1 MPVPNR
7 LMDLAPEI
15 KAWRQDIHTHPEL
28 GFEEHRTSD
37 IVAAKLAEWGI
48 EVHRGIA
55 GTGVVGV
62 LRGQPGSKSIGFRA
76 DMDALPMPEQTGLPY
91 ASQTPNV
98 MHACGHDGHT
108 ATLLGAAKYLAET
121 RNFAGTV
128 NFLFQPAE
136 EGGGGGRVMVE
147 EGLFDRFPCDSVYAL
162 HNDPS
167 LPLGTA
173 ACVPGTI
180 MAASDRLFITIK
192 GRGGHAAR
200 PHTTIDPVL
209 VGAHVVV
216 ALQSIVARRVDAI
229 ESSVVSLTMF
239 HAGSA
244 MNVIAPV
251 AEIQGTVRALKE
263 DVRQKVAALIT
274 QVAENTAAAH
284 GAEAVVEYRWGYPPT
299 VNHAEEAERA
309 ARTLE
314 EILGPDHVLRH
325 NPPVM
330 GGEDFSYMLLARPGA
345 FVRFGQAEPGGK
357 GAVPVHNPG
366 YDFNDDMSPLG
377 AAWFARLAERE
388 LPR

>member
-15 KAWRQDIHTHPEL
+15 KAWRRDIHQNPEL
-28 GFEEHRTSD
+28 GFAEHRTSQ
-37 IVAAKLAEWGI
+37 IVADKLASWGI
-48 EVHRGIA
+48 EVHRGLA

-62 LRGQPGSKSIGFRA
+62 LRGQPGTGSIGFRA
-76 DMDALPMPEQTGLPY
+76 DMDALAMEEVNGFEHR
-91 ASQTPNV
+91 SQTPGA

-128 NFLFQPAE
+128 HFLFQPAE

-147 EGLFDRFPCDSVYAL
+147 EGLFDRFPCDTVYAL
-162 HNDPS
+162 HNDPA

-173 ACVPGTI
+173 ACVPGVI
-180 MAASDRLFITIK
+180 MAASDRLKITIK

-200 PHTTIDPVL
+200 PHTTIDPVV

-216 ALQSIVARRVDAI
+216 ALQSIVARKVDPI
-229 ESSVVSLTMF
+229 ESSVISLTMF

-244 MNVIAPV
+244 MNVIADS
-251 AEIQGTVRALKE
+251 AEIQGTVRALSE
-263 DVRQKVAALIT
+263 GVRKQVAALIE
-274 QVAENTAAAH
+274 QVATNTAAAH
-284 GAEAVVEYRWGYPPT
+284 GAVAEVEYIWGYPPT
-299 VNHAEEAERA
+299 TNHVEQTERA
-309 ARTLE
+309 ARALE
-314 EILGPDHVLRH
+314 DVLGEGRVFRDR
-325 NPPVM
+325 PPVM

-345 FVRFGQAEPGGK
+345 FIRLGQASPDGTGS
-357 GAVPVHNPG
+357 VPVHNTA
-366 YDFNDDMSPLG
+366 YDFNDEAAPLG

>member
-15 KAWRQDIHTHPEL
+15 KAWRQDIHAHPEL
-28 GFEEHRTSD
+28 GFSEFRTSD

-55 GTGVVGV
+55 GTGLVGV
-62 LRGQPGSKSIGFRA
+62 LRGQPGSRSIGFRA
-76 DMDALPMPEQTGLPY
+76 DMDALPMEELTGLDY
-91 ASQTPNV
+91 RSQNPGA

-121 RNFAGTV
+121 KNFAGTV
-128 NFLFQPAE
+128 HFIFQPAE

-147 EGLFDRFPCDSVYAL
+147 EGMFDRFPCDSVYAL
-162 HNDPS
+162 HNDPN

-180 MAASDRLFITIK
+180 MAASDRLVITIK

-200 PHTTIDPVL
+200 PHTTIDPVV

-216 ALQSIVARRVDAI
+216 ALQSIVSRRVDPI
-229 ESSVVSLTMF
+229 QSSVVSLTMF

-251 AEIQGTVRALKE
+251 AEIQGTVRALNE
-263 DVRQKVAALIT
+263 EVRQQVAALIK

-299 VNHAEEAERA
+299 VNHAEETERA
-309 ARTLE
+309 ARALDD
-314 EILGPDHVLRH
+314 ILGADKVLRD

-345 FVRFGQAEPGGK
+345 FIRLGQAAPDGK
-357 GAVPVHNPG
+357 GAVNVHNPA
-366 YDFNDDMSPLG
+366 YDFNDDMAPLG

>member
-15 KAWRQDIHTHPEL
+15 KAWRRDIHTHPEL
-28 GFEEHRTSD
+28 GFAEHRTSQ
-37 IVAAKLAEWGI
+37 IVADKLASWGI
-48 EVHRGIA
+48 EVHRGLA

-62 LRGQPGSKSIGFRA
+62 LRGQPGTGTIGFRA
-76 DMDALPMPEQTGLPY
+76 DMDALAMQEVNGFEHR
-91 ASQTPNV
+91 SQTPGA

-121 RNFAGTV
+121 KNFAGTV
-128 NFLFQPAE
+128 HFLFQPAE

-147 EGLFDRFPCDSVYAL
+147 EGLFDRFPCDTVYAL
-162 HNDPS
+162 HNDPA

-173 ACVPGTI
+173 ACVPGVI
-180 MAASDRLFITIK
+180 MAASDRLKITIK

-200 PHTTIDPVL
+200 PHTTLDPVV

-216 ALQSIVARRVDAI
+216 ALQSIVARRVDPI
-229 ESSVVSLTMF
+229 ESSVISLTMF

-244 MNVIAPV
+244 MNVIADT
-251 AEIQGTVRALKE
+251 AEIQGTVRALSE
-263 DVRQKVAALIT
+263 EVRKQVAALIE
-274 QVAENTAAAH
+274 QVATNTAAAH
-284 GAEAVVEYRWGYPPT
+284 GAVAEVEYIWGYPPT
-299 VNHAEEAERA
+299 TNHVEQTERA
-309 ARTLE
+309 ARALE
-314 EILGPDHVLRH
+314 DVLGEGRVFRDR
-325 NPPVM
+325 PPVM

-345 FVRFGQAEPGGK
+345 FIRLGQASPDGTGS
-357 GAVPVHNPG
+357 VPVHNTA
-366 YDFNDDMSPLG
+366 YDFNDEAAPLG